1 MKDFRD
7 EYDVIVVGGGHAGCE
22 AACAAA
28 NLGVKTAIFTLSLDA
43 VGNMACNPNIGGS
56 AKGHLVREIDAIG
69 GIMGKA
75 ADNTL
80 IQSRILNKGKGPA
93 VWSLRA
99 QADRWAYRNEIKRII
114 EFTDNLDVIQGEV
127 IDIYIEEGKV
137 CGVET
142 LTGGKYGAKTVIVA
156 SGTYLGGK
164 IIVGEHSHEG
174 GPDGMFPAK
183 KLSDNLKEKG
193 IEILRF
199 KTGTPPRISGKT
211 VDFSKMEEQ
220 CGDEEILPFCFEEDR
235 KLENKVSCYLTYT
248 NEKTHE
254 IIRQNLHRAPMFS
267 GQIKGVG
274 ARYCP
279 SIEDKVVRFSEKPR
293 HQIFI
298 EPMGL
303 NSDEMYVQGLST
315 SMPEDVQLDMLHS
328 IAGLENC
335 KMMRTAYAI
344 EYDCINP
351 LQLKQSLEF
360 KEISGL
366 FGAGQFNGT
375 SGYEEAAAQ
384 GLIAGINA
392 ALLIKGE
399 EPVVIGR
406 DGGYIGVLIDDLVT
420 KGTNEPYRMM
430 TSRSEYRLLLRQDNA
445 DERLTPIGH
454 KIGLIS
460 DERYERF
467 LNKMSQIK
475 KEIERL
481 EKTSVP
487 PSDKLNEIL
496 SEKGTDTVSTGIRL
510 ADLLRRPQVS
520 YDDLIE
526 VDTTRP
532 KLSKDIT
539 EQAEVKIKYAGY
551 IKRQKIIVEQ
561 FRKMENKKI
570 PKDIDYSQI
579 SGLRLEA
586 RQKLQKFMPENIG
599 QASRISGVS
608 PADISVLLVA
618 VERMKKSE

>member
-1 MKDFRD
+1 MNYFGD
-7 EYDVIVVGGGHAGCE
+7 EYDIIVVGGGHAGCE
-22 AACAAA
+22 AAVASAR
-28 NLGVKTAIFTLSLDA
+28 LGAKTALFTLSLDA

-56 AKGHLVREIDAIG
+56 SKGHLVREIDALG

-93 VWSLRA
+93 VWALRA
-99 QADRWAYRNEIKRII
+99 QTDRWAYREEIKRII
-114 EFTDNLDVIQGEV
+114 EFTENLDVKQGEV
-127 IDIYIEEGKV
+127 IDVLVEDGAV
-137 CGVET
+137 CGVQT
-142 LTGGKYGAKTVIVA
+142 LTGGIYKAKKVIIS

-164 IIVGEHSHEG
+164 IIVGEHSHQG
-174 GPDGMFPAK
+174 GPDGMFAATA
-183 KLSDNLKEKG
+183 LSEALKEKG

-199 KTGTPPRISGKT
+199 KTGTPPRISGRT
-211 VDFSKMEEQ
+211 VNFSVMEEQ
-220 CGDEEILPFCFEEDR
+220 CGDEEILPFSFEEER

-254 IIRQNLHRAPMFS
+254 IIRANLHRAPMFS
-267 GQIKGVG
+267 GEIKGVG

-315 SMPEDVQLDMLHS
+315 SMPEDVQLDILHS
-328 IAGLENC
+328 IKGLENC

-351 LQLKQSLEF
+351 LQLKQTLEF

-366 FGAGQFNGT
+366 YGAGQFNGT

-392 ALLIKGE
+392 ALSLKGE

-430 TSRSEYRLLLRQDNA
+430 TSRSEYRLLLREDNA
-445 DERLTPIGH
+445 DERLTPIGY

-460 DERYERF
+460 EERYEKF
-467 LNKMSQIK
+467 KNKMHLID

-481 EKTSVP
+481 ERTSVP
-487 PSDKLNEIL
+487 PTAKLNEIL
-496 SEKGTDTVSTGIRL
+496 EKCGTETVSTGIRL
-510 ADLLRRPQVS
+510 ADLIRRPQVGII
-520 YDDLIE
+520 DLTEI
-526 VDTTRP
+526 DTERP
-532 KLSKDIT
+532 DLPADILS
-539 EQAEVKIKYAGY
+539 QAEVKIKYAGY
-551 IKRQKIIVEQ
+551 IKRQRIIVEQ
-561 FRKMENKKI
+561 FRKLENKKI
-570 PKDIDYSQI
+570 PAEINYEDIA
-579 SGLRLEA
+579 GLRIEA
-586 RQKLQKFMPENIG
+586 RQKLSKFRPDNLG

-608 PADISVLLVA
+608 PADISVLLVY
-618 VERMKKSE
+618 VERMKNA